1 MLFVI
6 STLLCVVVS
15 ISHGLE
21 LVRDRDEIRH
31 GRFYKRIPS
40 YNSSVTIVVTSSF
53 VILAP
58 SLAVSSSEAQEN
70 PIDTSSTASIDVSTS
85 DASIVIMETS
95 EDSSS
100 SADSYPWWTIFNLG
114 TITTIARP
122 TLVLPTSSP
131 TRGTPIVSPP
141 IVISPSSTSEISSFP
156 TLTSSFNFNG
166 TSKPWNWNT
175 TTISSPSLTSPIVTS
190 PPPTTV
196 STSSTITAT
205 PSECPAKESGRQTI
219 TSYSIIHT
227 STTTWTGNPGDYT
240 PPYPPISTP
249 IPCTPKS
256 SPTGRFTI
264 TFCDSTGKTCSL
276 IHTSV
281 PPGTTTPSDPAE
293 PTDTVIF
300 VTTDKNPAVVF
311 PTQAPPDYGGSP
323 TGPDSHNTA
332 VGGSGGHGAIPD
344 YGMDPTPIE
353 SAKVSPTP
361 PPNGG
366 NSGNDENGGNS
377 NSGSGSNNSNN
388 GNGGNNNG
396 ARPPVTV
403 IVQPGEV
410 IIDDRTFTDSPTQK
424 TSTVIVDGETF
435 VIDPSEVVGGGA
447 TMTRPPVNVGGGFT
461 PQVPPITT
469 SIGGLG
475 VVLGPSSI
483 ATIDGTVF
491 TIAPTPTVAVVQGQ
505 TITLGPTGLIFPS
518 QTLHVAA
525 GSGPT
530 QTAIMG
536 GQLITVIGS
545 DTVIISGS
553 TITYGPSALDGSTL
567 TTVVDGDTV
576 LVAPTGVILHEGRET
591 LGGITAAPDVTKYEI
606 IGGATITQLGL
617 TAVEISGRI
626 FHIGPGA
633 ATPLTTV
640 IAGHT
645 LTIGPGGVGM
655 STWTLAGPY
664 ASTTTIFPGSSG
676 HHNGGGGNNAA
687 MTIPTATGTP
697 GKDDSRGMALQ
708 TPERSHVLFSLGVG
722 CLGPLVF
729 WL

>member
-1 MLFVI
+1 MTV
-6 STLLCVVVS
+6 
-15 ISHGLE
+15 
-21 LVRDRDEIRH
+21 
-31 GRFYKRIPS
+31 
-40 YNSSVTIVVTSSF
+40 VVTSSF
-53 VILAP
+53 DILA
-58 SLAVSSSEAQEN
+58 SNLAVSSSETHEG
-70 PIDTSSTASIDVSTS
+70 PIDVSSITTIGASTS
-85 DASIVIMETS
+85 DASIVIVEPS

-100 SADSYPWWTIFNLG
+100 STESYPWWTLFNLG
-114 TITTIARP
+114 TITTIGRP

-131 TRGTPIVSPP
+131 TRGSPIISSPLVVS
-141 IVISPSSTSEISSFP
+141 SPSSNTEDDTSFP

-166 TSKPWNWNT
+166 TSRPWNWNT
-175 TTISSPSLTSPIVTS
+175 TSSGSSLTSPTVTL

-196 STSSTITAT
+196 STTSTITTT
-205 PSECPAKESGRQTI
+205 PSECPAKESGPLTI

-227 STTTWTGNPGDYT
+227 STTTWSGDPDDYT

-249 IPCTPKS
+249 IPCTPQP

-276 IHTSV
+276 IHTSA
-281 PPGTTTPSDPAE
+281 PPGTVTPTDPAE
-293 PTDTVIF
+293 PTATVTF

-311 PTQAPPDYGGSP
+311 PTQAPPSYGGSP
-323 TGPDSHNTA
+323 SGPDAHDTA
-332 VGGSGGHGAIPD
+332 VEGGGGHVITPE

-366 NSGNDENGGNS
+366 NNQEGG
-377 NSGSGSNNSNN
+377 
-388 GNGGNNNG
+388 
-396 ARPPVTV
+396 RPPVTV

-410 IIDDRTFTDSPTQK
+410 IIDDRTFTDSPAQK
-424 TSTVIVDGETF
+424 TSTVIVGDETF
-435 VIDPSEVVGGGA
+435 VIDPSQVVGGGA
-447 TMTRPPVNVGGGFT
+447 TVTRPPIDVGGGFT
-461 PQVPPITT
+461 PQLPPITT

-491 TIAPTPTVAVVQGQ
+491 TIAPTPTIAVVQGQ
-505 TITLGPTGLIFPS
+505 SITIGPAGLIFSS

-530 QTAIMG
+530 QTAVMG
-536 GQLITVIGS
+536 GQLITAIGS
-545 DTVIISGS
+545 DTVVISGT
-553 TITYGPSALDGSTL
+553 TITYGSTALGSSTL

-576 LVAPTGVILHEGRET
+576 LVAPTGVVLHEGGET
-591 LGGITAAPDVTKYEI
+591 LGGITAAPDATMYEI
-606 IGGATITQLGL
+606 VGGATVTQLGL
-617 TAVEISGRI
+617 TAVEISGRT

-633 ATPLTTV
+633 ATPVTTV

-645 LTIGPGGVGM
+645 LTIGPDGVGM
-655 STWTLAGPY
+655 STWTLGAPH
-664 ASTTTIFPGSSG
+664 ASTITIFPGAGG

-687 MTIPTATGTP
+687 MTIPTATGTS
-697 GKDDSRGMALQ
+697 GKDDSGGTLLQ
-708 TPERSHVLFSLGVG
+708 RPDRLYVLFSVGVG
-722 CLGPLVF
+722 CLGSLLF